1 MDEEILSGLSLHISE
16 GCLIVPIQGE
26 INDERMNRIQKQI
39 LEGVEDTGAKGVV
52 IDVSGVK
59 IIEPYHARILDN
71 TAKMI
76 YLLGAKTV
84 LTGIR
89 PGVAI
94 SLIDSNFEFKEI
106 YGIATTF
113 EDGVKKLK
121 SVVEIAQESGLE
133 KLEEEIEEIQA
144 FEEIGREEE
153 VVETAEEVDLEER
166 YDEAGD
172 NESAGEEEEDID

>member
-1 MDEEILSGLSLHISE
+1 MSELSLHISE
-16 GCLIVPIQGE
+16 GCLVVPIQGE
-26 INDERMNRIQKQI
+26 INDERMSMIQKQI
-39 LEGVEDTGAKGVV
+39 LEGVQDTGAKGVI

-59 IIEPYHARILDN
+59 IIEPYHARIIDN

-94 SLIDSNFEFKEI
+94 SLVDSNFEFKEV
-106 YGIATTF
+106 YGTATTF

-121 SVVEIAQESGLE
+121 SVVEVTQESGLE
-133 KLEEEIEEIQA
+133 ESEEEVEEIEILEGVDTKGETGEA
-144 FEEIGREEE
+144 VKPLEPEEQNDDAGNNETAREEE
-153 VVETAEEVDLEER
+153 GKDL
-166 YDEAGD
+166 D
-172 NESAGEEEEDID
+172 

>member
-1 MDEEILSGLSLHISE
+1 MDDEILSGLSLHISE

-26 INDERMNRIQKQI
+26 INDERMSRIQKQI
-39 LEGVEDTGAKGVV
+39 LEGVEDTGVKGVV

-94 SLIDSNFEFKEI
+94 SLIDSNFEFKEM
-106 YGIATTF
+106 YEVATTF

-121 SVVEIAQESGLE
+121 SVVETAGESGLE
-133 KLEEEIEEIQA
+133 ESEEEVKGIEAREEIEAEEGI
-144 FEEIGREEE
+144 EEI
-153 VVETAEEVDLEER
+153 VEEVDGEEK
-166 YDEAGD
+166 YDKAGD
-172 NESAGEEEEDID
+172 NESAGE